1 MKTIAIASPAGGV
14 GKTTLAHAISVA
26 AAEFGKKSLLIDL
39 DPSGP
44 LTFRLGFENPRLTIT
59 DFLTGTSISNENL
72 NLTAER
78 FAFIPADSRLTTN
91 LKSDSLSEFLGS
103 LPETFDLVVLDV
115 APSLTQSLKLA
126 LSVVDHIFTPV
137 DASLHSLRAL
147 LQLRAITNLGVTA
160 IATGEVK
167 NKEFAPLLDV
177 SLIRSNE
184 IDAMI
189 SGKISVLTADKDG
202 DVAESYRSAT
212 YSILEILGL
221 E

>member
-26 AAEFGKKSLLIDL
+26 AAEFGKKTLLIDL

-59 DFLTGTSISNENL
+59 DFLTGTSLSDENL

-91 LKSDSLSEFLGS
+91 LKEDSLSDFLGS

-126 LSVVDHIFTPV
+126 LSVADHIFTPV

-147 LQLRAITNLGVTA
+147 LQLRAMTNLEVTA
-160 IATGEVK
+160 IATGEV
-167 NKEFAPLLDV
+167 NNIELAPLLDV
-177 SLIRSNE
+177 SLIHSNK
-184 IDAMI
+184 IDRFI
-189 SGKISVLTADKDG
+189 SGKLSVLTADKDS